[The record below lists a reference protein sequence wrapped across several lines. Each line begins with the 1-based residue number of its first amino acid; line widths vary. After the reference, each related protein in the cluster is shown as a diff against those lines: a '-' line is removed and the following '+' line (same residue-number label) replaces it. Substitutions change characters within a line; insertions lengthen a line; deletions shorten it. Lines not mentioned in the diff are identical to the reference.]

1 MLRYRLLLGPVLVA
15 VIVAVAWVDE
25 RIEGVALSPFWQR
38 ALLQDKPSLPPGTA
52 IFALAIVLSVLA
64 SRELARI
71 LRDKGILASKRITTA
86 ASITGLL
93 ISTIVPG
100 AVPGPIAVAIVS
112 SASVGVLIS
121 ALLYYSRRRSFE
133 GVVAAAGGALLSF
146 VYLGLMFG
154 FILAIR
160 REHSVWVLLWIILV
174 TKSSDIGA
182 FATGKTIGR
191 HKLIPWLSPGKT
203 WEGLIGGTV
212 FAGVVGGLGLWALH
226 GLTLVPEGLP
236 AAWTGVAA
244 GVLFGLTGQA
254 GDLLAS
260 LFKRDAGIKDSS
272 SVLPGFGGILDVL
285 DSPLLVAPVA
295 YWWVMAV
302 GAVGW

>member
-1 MLRYRLLLGPVLVA
+1 MLGPVLIA
-15 VIVAVAWVDE
+15 AIAAVAWLDE
-25 RIEGVALSPFWQR
+25 RVEGLPLSEFWRR
-38 ALLQDKPSLPPGTA
+38 ALIQAEPRVPPGA
-52 IFALAIVLSVLA
+52 VIFVVAIVLSVLA

-86 ASITGLL
+86 ASVTGLL

-100 AVPGPIAVAIVS
+100 AVPGPIAVAMVS
-112 SASVGVLIS
+112 SASVGVLLA
-121 ALLYYSRRRSFE
+121 ALLFYSRKRSFE

-154 FILAIR
+154 FLLAIR
-160 REHSVWVLLWIILV
+160 RDHSVWVLLWVILV

-203 WEGLIGGTV
+203 WGGLVGGMV
-212 FAGVVGGLGLWALH
+212 FAGVVGALGLVLLH
-226 GLTLVPEGLP
+226 RVLGSGEGLP
-236 AAWTGVAA
+236 PAWTGAGA

-254 GDLLAS
+254 GDLIAS

-295 YWWVMAV
+295 YWWLMAA
-302 GAVGW
+302 GALV